1 MTVLSSPAGDGPGDM
16 IRGKPRDPGGR
27 KRVSASVG
35 ATGRSSFPIA
45 ACGSSPQRGTLPVMS
60 DSSVLDLI
68 QLRRGCTYCSVRQ
81 LCLPGGIGADEL
93 HQLDEI
99 VQRRR
104 PVARGERLFR
114 PGDPLTAV
122 FVARDGAFKSVSIS
136 EDGEEQVLGF
146 HLPGELIGLDAL
158 GSGHH
163 RCEGVA
169 LTVATVCEVPYDQ
182 LSQIAA
188 QVPSLQQ
195 QLFRVIGQSVDRDQ
209 DHLAMLV
216 RRQAN
221 ERIALFLHSLGERYR
236 TAGQSDHQFHL
247 PMSREDIAR
256 FLGLALETVS
266 RGFTRLQDDGIITV
280 TGRRVEIVNSAE
292 LSRLAHGAES
302 GGSKQ
307 RRA

>member
-1 MTVLSSPAGDGPGDM
+1 
-16 IRGKPRDPGGR
+16 
-27 KRVSASVG
+27 
-35 ATGRSSFPIA
+35 
-45 ACGSSPQRGTLPVMS
+45 MS

-93 HQLDEI
+93 QQLDRI
-99 VQRRR
+99 VQHRRQI
-104 PVARGERLFR
+104 ARGERLFR
-114 PGDPLTAV
+114 LGDPLTAV
-122 FVARDGAFKSVSIS
+122 FVAREGAFKSVSIS

-158 GSGHH
+158 GSGEH

-169 LTVATVCEVPYDQ
+169 LTAANVCEVPYDQ
-182 LSQIAA
+182 LAKVAA
-188 QVPSLQQ
+188 QIPSLQQ
-195 QLFRVIGQSVDRDQ
+195 QLLRVIGQSVGRDH
-209 DHLAMLV
+209 DHLGILV

-236 TAGQSDHQFHL
+236 NIGHSDRQFQL

-266 RGFTRLQDDGIITV
+266 RTFTRLQDDGIIAV
-280 TGRRVEIVNSAE
+280 TGRRIEILQPAE
-292 LSRLAHGAES
+292 LQRIAHGVES
-302 GGSKQ
+302 ASGDGKQ

>member
-1 MTVLSSPAGDGPGDM
+1 MDISGPEIRPGIGDNPLPASSWTEVGFGDAPWH
-16 IRGKPRDPGGR
+16 
-27 KRVSASVG
+27 
-35 ATGRSSFPIA
+35 
-45 ACGSSPQRGTLPVMS
+45 GTLAAMS

-81 LCLPGGIGADEL
+81 LCLPGGIGAEEL
-93 HQLDEI
+93 QRLDQI

-114 PGDPLTAV
+114 LGDPLTAV

-158 GSGHH
+158 GTGEH

-169 LTVATVCEVPYDQ
+169 LTAANVCEVPYDQ
-182 LSQIAA
+182 LSAVAA

-209 DHLAMLV
+209 DHLGILV

-236 TAGQSDHQFHL
+236 NVGQSDRQFQL

-266 RGFTRLQDDGIITV
+266 RGFTRLQDDGVIAV
-280 TGRRVEIVNSAE
+280 TGRRVEIVNVTE
-292 LSRLAHGAES
+292 LLRLAHGTDS
-302 GGSKQ
+302 GDGKQ

>member
-1 MTVLSSPAGDGPGDM
+1 MN
-16 IRGKPRDPGGR
+16 
-27 KRVSASVG
+27 
-35 ATGRSSFPIA
+35 
-45 ACGSSPQRGTLPVMS
+45 

-81 LCLPGGIGADEL
+81 LCLPGGIGAEEL
-93 HQLDEI
+93 QRLDQI

-114 PGDPLTAV
+114 LGDPLTAV

-146 HLPGELIGLDAL
+146 HLPGELIGLDAF
-158 GSGHH
+158 GSGEH
-163 RCEGVA
+163 RCESVA
-169 LTVATVCEVPYDQ
+169 LIAANVCEVPYDQ
-182 LSQIAA
+182 LSQVAA

-195 QLFRVIGQSVDRDQ
+195 QLYRLIGQSADRDH
-209 DHLAMLV
+209 DHFGMLV

-221 ERIALFLHSLGERYR
+221 ERIALFLHSLGERYLI
-236 TAGQSDHQFHL
+236 AGHSDRQYTL

-266 RGFTRLQDDGIITV
+266 RGFTRLQEDGVIAV
-280 TGRRVEIVNSAE
+280 TGRRVEIINVTE
-292 LSRLAHGAES
+292 LLRLAHGVAS
-302 GGSKQ
+302 DNGKQ
-307 RRA
+307 RQA

>member
-1 MTVLSSPAGDGPGDM
+1 
-16 IRGKPRDPGGR
+16 
-27 KRVSASVG
+27 
-35 ATGRSSFPIA
+35 
-45 ACGSSPQRGTLPVMS
+45 MS

-169 LTVATVCEVPYDQ
+169 LTTATVCEVPYDQ

-236 TAGQSDHQFHL
+236 TVGQSDHQFHL

>member
-1 MTVLSSPAGDGPGDM
+1 MGTRIGVPETWTE
-16 IRGKPRDPGGR
+16 
-27 KRVSASVG
+27 VG
-35 ATGRSSFPIA
+35 F
-45 ACGSSPQRGTLPVMS
+45 GSTLRRGTLAGMS

-81 LCLPGGIGADEL
+81 LCLPGGIGAEEL
-93 HQLDEI
+93 KRLDQI

-114 PGDPLTAV
+114 LGDPLTAV

-158 GSGHH
+158 GTGEH

-169 LTVATVCEVPYDQ
+169 LTAANVCEVPYDQ
-182 LSQIAA
+182 LSLVAA

-209 DHLAMLV
+209 DHLGILV

-236 TAGQSDHQFHL
+236 NVGQSDRLFQL

-266 RGFTRLQDDGIITV
+266 RGFTRLQDDGVIDV
-280 TGRRVEIVNSAE
+280 TGRRVQIVNVTE
-292 LSRLAHGAES
+292 LLRLAHGMES
-302 GGSKQ
+302 GDGKQ